1 MDALFGGFWPE
12 GRQTAGR
19 GRPRVLLAAL
29 LIGIG
34 AAVVLPHRAPGS
46 GLLVVLLIGAALA
59 ASPMWRRASADQRA
73 YAGLVLIL
81 ISMVPVRDAG
91 WAVALSLLTAAML
104 AAATLCRAR
113 TVAGGLVA
121 ILVVPLAALRGLPW
135 LGRTLAAGRRG
146 WLTGPVLRTM
156 IISALLVV
164 VFVALFGAADA
175 LFASWV
181 SRLVPD
187 LRHRHPGPADGGR
200 VRRRD
205 GAGRVLRGRQP
216 AQGRAR
222 GTAGRAV
229 RCGGSSGWSR
239 SCA

>member
-1 MDALFGGFWPE
+1 M
-12 GRQTAGR
+12 
-19 GRPRVLLAAL
+19 LLAAL

-46 GLLVVLLIGAALA
+46 GLVVVLLMGAALA

-91 WAVALSLLTAAML
+91 WAVALSLLTAATL

-121 ILVVPLAALRGLPW
+121 ILAVPLAGLRGLPW
-135 LGRTLAAGRRG
+135 LGRTLAAGRHG

-156 IISALLVV
+156 IVSALLVA
-164 VFVALFGAADA
+164 VFVLLFRAADA

-181 SRLVPD
+181 ARLVPD
-187 LRHRHPGPADGGR
+187 LDERHPRSADGGR
-200 VRRRD
+200 VRRRSVL
-205 GAGRVLRGRQP
+205 AAYYVAANPPKVERAALRPGRTVRRFEWMVPVLCVSG
-216 AQGRAR
+216 
-222 GTAGRAV
+222 
-229 RCGGSSGWSR
+229 CSSPSCPR
-239 SCA
+239 S